1 MPKSL
6 PRTPLTDKQLRALRP
21 APTGKRPE
29 IADGDVRNLLVRV
42 TPGGKIA
49 FALLVRA
56 ERGGNPTRRLI
67 GDYGTVADDGTF
79 SPGRLTLKKARDRAR
94 EWNAKFATGID
105 PRAEA
110 QAAAERLRVESAKA
124 IKFKDVVSEYLK
136 RRVRPN
142 VRRAREI
149 ERQLDFFTAA
159 WATKALT
166 AINADD
172 IEELLERKSE
182 THPAMARNLFATLRA
197 MFNWAGRKK
206 EYRPLANPCDS
217 ADTEMLGAKS
227 ARDRTLSDD
236 ELRLLARNVRRMPY
250 PFGYLYQM
258 LLLTGLR
265 LNEAARARWNEFDF
279 ENCVWEIP
287 ASRMK
292 GKLPHVVPITP
303 DVLDII
309 KVIPRPKGA
318 VFVFSTTA
326 GASPVSGFSKTKARL
341 ALRMVR
347 SLTALARQRG
357 MLHPVSIPRWTN
369 HDLRRTF
376 RTQLSAMGNVLT
388 HEVKEALLAHTKKG
402 IHGTYDKY
410 QYLDEKRVALPLW
423 AQRFRTILAAEI
435 GDLENFRPPELRYKT
450 R

>member
-6 PRTPLTDKQLRALRP
+6 PRVPLTDKQLRALRP
-21 APTGKRPE
+21 APTGKRIE
-29 IADGDVRNLLVRV
+29 VADGDVRNLLVRV

-49 FALLVRA
+49 FALLVRP

-67 GDYGTVADDGTF
+67 GDYGTVTDDGTF
-79 SPGRLTLKKARDRAR
+79 APGRLTLKKARERAR
-94 EWNAKFATGID
+94 QWNSKFATGVD
-105 PRAEA
+105 PRIEA
-110 QAAAERLRVESAKA
+110 LAAAEQLRAENAKG
-124 IKFKDVVSEYLK
+124 IKFKDTVSGYLD
-136 RRVRPN
+136 RRVRPKI
-142 VRRAREI
+142 RRAREI
-149 ERQLDFFTAA
+149 ERQLEFFTDAWPTKPLAA
-159 WATKALT
+159 IT
-166 AINADD
+166 ADD

-217 ADTEMLGAKS
+217 ADTEIFGAKS
-227 ARDRTLSDD
+227 ARDRTLNDD
-236 ELRLLARNVRRMPY
+236 EIRLLVRNVRRMPY
-250 PFGYLYQM
+250 PFGHLYRM

-265 LNEAARARWNEFDF
+265 LNEVARARWSEFDF
-279 ENCVWEIP
+279 ENNVWEIP

-303 DVLDII
+303 DLLSTIET
-309 KVIPRPKGA
+309 IPRPKGA
-318 VFVFSTTA
+318 VFVFSTMA

-347 SLTALARQRG
+347 SLTALARQRDVR
-357 MLHPVSIPRWTN
+357 HPVSIPRWTN

-376 RTQLSAMGNVLT
+376 RTQLSAMGNILT

-410 QYLDEKRVALPLW
+410 QYLDEKRAALPLW
-423 AQRFRTILAAEI
+423 AQRLRTILAAEI
-435 GDLENFRPPELRYKT
+435 GDLEKFIPKKLC
-450 R
+450 